1 VSRLPLLPDRPRP
14 LIFAHR
20 GCSSLAPENTLAA
33 FRKARDIGA
42 PGIELDIHVCR
53 TGELVV
59 AHDDN
64 FLRTVPEGLN
74 GAGRPI
80 EELEYAEI
88 RAIDV
93 GAAFG
98 RQSGVQEARAAEP
111 GAFRGER
118 PPLLEQVL
126 EEFCP
131 GMYIDIELKTRKT
144 KDDPLPVLA
153 ADMLNHFGDRV
164 LKSVTVS
171 SFNPFCLLAFKKH
184 CPAVPTAI
192 IWSADKGVP
201 PLLRY
206 GFGRIISRCD
216 YLKPVYR
223 QVNRLSV
230 FRFRTLE
237 GRPLVPWTVDEKA
250 LAQGLLKTGCEGII
264 SNRPQ
269 DLL

>member
-1 VSRLPLLPDRPRP
+1 M
-14 LIFAHR
+14 
-20 GCSSLAPENTLAA
+20 AA

-64 FLRTVPEGLN
+64 FLRTVPAGQN
-74 GAGRPI
+74 GGGRPI
-80 EELEYAEI
+80 EEMDYAEI
-88 RAIDV
+88 REIDV

-98 RQSGVQEARAAEP
+98 RQSGVQDASSAAP

-131 GMYIDIELKTRKT
+131 RMYIDIELKTRKT
-144 KDDPLPVLA
+144 SDDPLPALTA
-153 ADMLNHFGDRV
+153 AMLKRFGDWV
-164 LKSVTVS
+164 LSSVTVS
-171 SFNPFCLLAFKKH
+171 SFNPLSILAFKKL
-184 CPAVPTAI
+184 CPAVPTAV
-192 IWSADKGVP
+192 IWSADKEIP

-206 GFGRIISRCD
+206 GFGRILARCD

-223 QVNRLSV
+223 QTTPLSR
-230 FRFRTLE
+230 FRFQILE
-237 GRPLVPWTVDEKA
+237 GRPLVPWTVDDPGLARNLIKA
-250 LAQGLLKTGCEGII
+250 GSAGVI

-269 DLL
+269 DLLGAVA

>member
-1 VSRLPLLPDRPRP
+1 M
-14 LIFAHR
+14 
-20 GCSSLAPENTLAA
+20 AA
-33 FRKARDIGA
+33 FRKAREAGA

-64 FLRTVPEGLN
+64 FLRTAPEGQN
-74 GAGRPI
+74 GGGRPV
-80 EELEYAEI
+80 EELDYAEI
-88 RAIDV
+88 REIDV

-98 RQSGVQEARAAEP
+98 SQSGIQDASSAAP

-131 GMYIDIELKTRKT
+131 SMYIDIELKTRKT
-144 KDDPLPVLA
+144 SGDPLPALA
-153 ADMLNHFGDRV
+153 AAMLKHFGDRV

-171 SFNPFCLLAFKKH
+171 SFNPFSILAFKKL
-184 CPAVPTAI
+184 CPLVPTAV
-192 IWSADKGVP
+192 IWSAGKEVP

-206 GFGRIISRCD
+206 GFGRIIARCD

-223 QVNRLSV
+223 QVNSFSR
-230 FRFRTLE
+230 FRFQALE
-237 GRPLVPWTVDEKA
+237 GRPLVPWTVDDPA
-250 LAQGLLKTGCEGII
+250 LAQKLIGAGSEGVI

-269 DLL
+269 DLLVSGRR

>member
-1 VSRLPLLPDRPRP
+1 M
-14 LIFAHR
+14 
-20 GCSSLAPENTLAA
+20 AA

-42 PGIELDIHVCR
+42 PGIELDIHVCK

-64 FLRTVPEGLN
+64 FLRTVPEGPN
-74 GAGRPI
+74 SGGRPI

-98 RQSGVQEARAAEP
+98 RQSGVQEARAA

-153 ADMLNHFGDRV
+153 ADMLKHFGDRV

-171 SFNPFCLLAFKKH
+171 SFNPFSILAFKKL
-184 CPAVPTAI
+184 CPLVPTAVI
-192 IWSADKGVP
+192 FCVDREVP

-206 GFGRIISRCD
+206 GFGRFISRCD
-216 YLKPVYR
+216 YLKPIYR
-223 QVNRLSV
+223 QVSRLAF

>member
-1 VSRLPLLPDRPRP
+1 MSRLPLLPERRRP

-20 GCSSLAPENTLAA
+20 GCSSLAPENTMAA
-33 FRKARDIGA
+33 FKKARDIGVE
-42 PGIELDIHVCR
+42 GIELDIHVCK

-64 FLRTVPEGLN
+64 FLRTVPEGPN
-74 GAGRPI
+74 GGGRPV
-80 EELEYAEI
+80 EELDYAEI
-88 RAIDV
+88 RAVDV

-98 RQSGVQEARAAEP
+98 RQSGVQEARSAAP
-111 GAFRGER
+111 GAFRGEH

-126 EEFCP
+126 EELCP
-131 GMYIDIELKTRKT
+131 GMYIDIELKTHKT
-144 KDDPLPVLA
+144 KDDPLPVLT
-153 ADMLNHFGDRV
+153 ADMLKRFGDRA

-171 SFNPFCLLAFKKH
+171 SFNPFSILAFKKF
-184 CPAVPTAI
+184 CPQVPTAV
-192 IWSADKGVP
+192 IWCADKEVP

-206 GFGRIISRCD
+206 GFGRFISHCD

-223 QVNRLSV
+223 QVNRFSC
-230 FRFRTLE
+230 FRFRSLE
-237 GRPLVPWTVDEKA
+237 GRPVVPWTVDDAA
-250 LAQGLLKTGCEGII
+250 LARGLLKTGCDGVI

>member
-1 VSRLPLLPDRPRP
+1 M
-14 LIFAHR
+14 
-20 GCSSLAPENTLAA
+20 AA
-33 FRKARDIGA
+33 FKKARDIGA
-42 PGIELDIHVCR
+42 GGIELDIHVCK

-64 FLRTVPEGLN
+64 FLRTVPEGQN
-74 GAGRPI
+74 GGGRPI

-88 RAIDV
+88 RTIDV

-98 RQSGVQEARAAEP
+98 RQSGIQEAQAAAP
-111 GAFRGER
+111 GAFLGEH

-131 GMYIDIELKTRKT
+131 GMYIDIELKTEKT
-144 KDDPLPVLA
+144 KDDPLPVLT
-153 ADMLNHFGDRV
+153 ADMLKHFGDRA
-164 LKSVTVS
+164 LRSVTVS
-171 SFNPFCLLAFKKH
+171 SFNPFSILTFKKL
-184 CPAVPTAI
+184 CPQVPTAI
-192 IWSADKGVP
+192 IWCADKEIP

-223 QVNRLSV
+223 QVNRFSS

-237 GRPLVPWTVDEKA
+237 GRPLVPWTVDEKV
-250 LAQGLLKTGCEGII
+250 LAQELLKTGCEGII